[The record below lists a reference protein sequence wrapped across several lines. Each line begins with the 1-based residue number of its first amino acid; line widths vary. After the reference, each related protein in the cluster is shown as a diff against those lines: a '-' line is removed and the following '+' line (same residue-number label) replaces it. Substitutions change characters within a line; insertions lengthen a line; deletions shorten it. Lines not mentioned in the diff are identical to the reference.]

1 MKQPE
6 SLSIE
11 LWLKRFH
18 IILLNIATIFIV
30 AMFFS
35 CGNDIKEVQDFLAEK
50 NLPIGAAKNVYLIHT
65 DSGRVKSIL
74 TAPVM
79 HDFSNREDHP
89 YTLFP
94 DGVQIVSFDTKGDS
108 VILTAGYSI
117 TFTNTN
123 ISEVKDSVSIV
134 NPAEKTKLFTSQ
146 LFWDSNEHYI
156 YTEKEFT
163 LITQLDTI
171 HGIGFESNEDLSK
184 VNMKS
189 IKGSVYVKESP

>member
-1 MKQPE
+1 MTKKI
-6 SLSIE
+6 SYY
-11 LWLKRFH
+11 F
-18 IILLNIATIFIV
+18 LNIATIFMV

-50 NLPIGAAKNVYLIHT
+50 NLPIGAAKNVHLIHT
-65 DSGRVKSIL
+65 DSGVVKTIL
-74 TAPVM
+74 IAPVM

-94 DGVQIVSFDTKGDS
+94 EGVKIISFDAKGDS

-117 TFTNTN
+117 TFTKTN
-123 ISEVKDSVSIV
+123 ISEVKDSVVVS
-134 NPAEKTKLFTSQ
+134 NPADKTKLFTDQ

-156 YTEKEFT
+156 YTEKKFT

-171 HGIGFESNEDLSK
+171 HGQGFESNEDLSK

-189 IKGSVYVKESP
+189 IKGSVYVNESP

>member
-1 MKQPE
+1 VAKIKLYQ
-6 SLSIE
+6 
-11 LWLKRFH
+11 KF
-18 IILLNIATIFIV
+18 NIATIFIV

-50 NLPIGAAKNVYLIHT
+50 NLPIGAAKNVHLIHT
-65 DSGRVKSIL
+65 DSGRVKTIL

-94 DGVQIVSFDTKGDS
+94 EGVRLVSFDAKGDS
-108 VILTAGYSI
+108 VILTADYSI
-117 TFTNTN
+117 TFSKTN
-123 ISEVKDSVSIV
+123 ISEVKDNVSIV
-134 NPAEKTKLFTSQ
+134 NPVEKTKLLTSQ

-163 LITQLDTI
+163 LITKLDTI
-171 HGIGFESNEDLSK
+171 HGEGFESNEDLSK

-189 IKGSVYVKESP
+189 IKGSVYVNETQ